1 MTKRDAPRTAFGNGF
16 SPFGSEVFR
25 KSRFALY
32 SLRPISR
39 QPNHGLSACTRSY
52 GGHARNGSK
61 LRFGRKRFA
70 HQIARE
76 TADNDVLAQLGDL
89 GFDKV
94 AYRLIRIFDE
104 PLLEQTNGT
113 EKLVEFSI
121 DNFLYDILR
130 FPFRLCLVSLAIYFH
145 EHANLALLV
154 NVRRNDSFPS
164 RARRFFAS
172 AGNALCAQ
180 NRLGFCEVAAR
191 FH

>member
-89 GFDKV
+89 GFDKRSEEHTSELQSLRHLV
-94 AYRLIRIFDE
+94 CRL
-104 PLLEQTNGT
+104 LLEKKKQ
-113 EKLVEFSI
+113 
-121 DNFLYDILR
+121 
-130 FPFRLCLVSLAIYFH
+130 
-145 EHANLALLV
+145 
-154 NVRRNDSFPS
+154 
-164 RARRFFAS
+164 
-172 AGNALCAQ
+172 
-180 NRLGFCEVAAR
+180 
-191 FH
+191 